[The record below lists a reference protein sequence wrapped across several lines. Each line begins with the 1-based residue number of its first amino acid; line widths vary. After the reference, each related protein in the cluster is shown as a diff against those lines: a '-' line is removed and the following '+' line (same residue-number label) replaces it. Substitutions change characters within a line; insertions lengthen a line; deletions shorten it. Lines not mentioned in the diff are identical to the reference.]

1 MVQNRGLIM
10 RLLITGGGTGGH
22 LYPALAVAGLLKEK
36 DPSGKILFV
45 GTKDGLESHI
55 VPREGYPFREISAV
69 KWPRQLNLQVF
80 GVLKSLL
87 KGYRQGLSIIREFS
101 PHAVFATGGYVSVPI
116 VLAAIRCGVPVY
128 LHEQNSIPG
137 LANKLLSRWARV
149 IFTTFPLKK
158 RVFPRRAKVIYSG
171 LPVRREILRVKRE
184 DGIRFFGLDPALP
197 TLLVTGGS
205 RGARAINE
213 AMLEV
218 YSLMQNDEEMPEL
231 QIIHLT
237 GKADYDRYCKQMVK
251 EGIKEE
257 NIGKLIIRPYLEEM
271 EYGLAAADL
280 IVSRAGA
287 ATLAEV
293 TVRGIP
299 AILIPYP
306 YATGDHQYYNAL
318 LLAQEKAAYLIP
330 EKELT
335 PQRLYNAIREVII
348 NEPLRKHL
356 SRQIRR
362 FGHPEAGEIIV
373 RELMRAR
380 Y

>member
-1 MVQNRGLIM
+1 M
-10 RLLITGGGTGGH
+10 RILITGGGTGGH

-45 GTKDGLESHI
+45 GTRDGLESHI
-55 VPREGYPFREISAV
+55 VPSEGYPFREISAV
-69 KWPRQLNLQVF
+69 KWPRKLNLQIL

-87 KGYRQGLSIIREFS
+87 KGYRQGLRIIREFS
-101 PHAVFATGGYVSVPI
+101 PHAVFATGGYVSVPL
-116 VLAAIRCGVPVY
+116 VLAAVRHGVPVY

-149 IFTTFPLKK
+149 IFTTFPLK
-158 RVFPRRAKVIYSG
+158 RPVFSRRAKVIYSG
-171 LPVRREILRVKRE
+171 LPVRREILLVKRE
-184 DGIRFFGLDPALP
+184 DGVRFFGLDPALL

-218 YSLMQNDEEMPEL
+218 YSMMQNDEGLPSL

-237 GKADYDRYCKQMVK
+237 GNADYDRFCKQMVK
-251 EGIKEE
+251 QGIREGK
-257 NIGKLIIRPYLEEM
+257 IGKLVIRPYLEEM

-293 TVRGIP
+293 MARGIP

-306 YATGDHQYYNAL
+306 YATGNHQYYNAL
-318 LLAQEKAAYLIP
+318 LLAQERAAYLIS

-335 PQRLYNAIREVII
+335 PHRLYTVIQEVIT
-348 NEPLRKHL
+348 NEPLRKNL
-356 SRQIRR
+356 SQQIRR
-362 FGHPEAGEIIV
+362 FGRPEAGEIIV
-373 RELMRAR
+373 RELMRAKQGKR
-380 Y
+380 NA